1 MKTNN
6 FYYIL
11 FSKTKDSSSSL
22 PVSIEFTKF
31 YLRIKEYEI
40 IEGINNKRYEG
51 SDISK
56 YAFTFSFPSGNRTK
70 RVQVADSIEFFKQ
83 TDPSTELPNVFT
95 IALKEQLKH
104 SANIMKKTSNLKLG
118 CAVFNNDL
126 DVNFNANLSYIY

>member
-83 TDPSTELPNVFT
+83 TDPSTELLNVFYNSIKRAT
-95 IALKEQLKH
+95 QIFSEYYEE
-104 SANIMKKTSNLKLG
+104 NIKIKIRMRR
-118 CAVFNNDL
+118 
-126 DVNFNANLSYIY
+126 IQ